1 MKEIEFRK
9 MSVCCMKE
17 KFNQYMN
24 ENHSFDK
31 MTMFGIF
38 CLIIVIT
45 GIFGWTYEFIFYF
58 FNGGMK
64 EFYWRG
70 GNFLPWIN
78 IYATGSIMIYLLTY
92 KHRKKPLRIFLT
104 SFISTGILEYFSGL
118 GMYVLGNGMR
128 CWDYNS
134 EILNFGNIHG
144 FVCLRSVLFFGL
156 SSLLLMYVI
165 VPLCF
170 YIAHHM
176 NKKLFLTI
184 SITLCS
190 IIMFDELY
198 NLIFARV
205 LDLPRAYDVYSKI
218 GFNYVRFK

>member
-1 MKEIEFRK
+1 MKQIYRD
-9 MSVCCMKE
+9 
-17 KFNQYMN
+17 YMDKD
-24 ENHSFDK
+24 HSFDK
-31 MTMFGIF
+31 KTMLGIF
-38 CLIIVIT
+38 CLVIVIT
-45 GIFGWTYEFIFYF
+45 GIFGWAYEFIFYF

-78 IYATGSIMIYLLTY
+78 IYATGSIIIYLLTY

-118 GMYVLGNGMR
+118 GMYVIGNGMR

-165 VPLCF
+165 MPILF
-170 YIAHHM
+170 YIARKM

-190 IIMFDELY
+190 VIMFDEIY
-198 NLIFARV
+198 NLIIARV

-218 GFNYVRFK
+218 GFNYVSFK